1 MAINIP
7 IITEFSDAGLKSARG
22 AFDQFKTK
30 IGEADGAMGKFK
42 AGSAIAF
49 DTIKANAGAMALGAG
64 AAIGAFAAK
73 AVSDFS
79 KLALEVDKFRNT
91 TGLTLDQSSQ
101 WVSYTGDLGIQAES
115 MVKIFNRLGKAATDQ
130 LPAFKELGV
139 EIAFGPD
146 GAADLEATFLRVNNA
161 INSLD
166 DPVAQAKYR
175 ADLFGRGWMDAA
187 ELINM
192 SSDEIRTSLAGVK
205 DFEVIDE
212 AEIQKAKDL
221 RAAQDELGDAF
232 ARLSV
237 ELGEALIPALT
248 SLSKILIP
256 VLEALAKFNGTLDKG
271 MAEAIQKAR
280 DMGHSLS
287 EIARE
292 LGVNSEQSLR
302 YMADVLGISL
312 DKLYEQ
318 LDRDLIPET
327 YLLEKAWKEGS
338 QAMIDAQKAAEDLGD
353 ELLTVDD
360 ALAELKGNVNDRR
373 EWNNLIRAIE
383 DAKEAAIDAFFDAT
397 PRALRES
404 QDELDDARLKVA
416 EYVAELDT
424 IDEDK
429 KTEII
434 AALDQANLAEIEAI
448 FEELSRNRTSII
460 TVETRTVGGAPV
472 APGDTPSESR
482 RPGTTRRPIG
492 TPITSPARPLPS
504 ITIPA
509 LPPSMRSGVIVN
521 VAGSVISEND
531 LVETVRK
538 GLVNAQRNGAG
549 LVYSNK

>member
-192 SSDEIRTSLAGVK
+192 SSDEITTALAGVK

-212 AEIQKAKDL
+212 EEIQKAKDL
-221 RAAQDELGDAF
+221 RAAQDELGDAL

-237 ELGEALIPALT
+237 TLGEALIPAFTQATEAAKPFLD
-248 SLSKILIP
+248 ILMPI
-256 VLEALAKFNGTLDKG
+256 VEALGEGADANASYAEQASKNNVQMRTGIVLADKFFSWLGFGKDKSDELTESTVDLERAWKNGYRAMINAT
-271 MAEAIQKAR
+271 EAAQ
-280 DMGHSLS
+280 D
-287 EIARE
+287 
-292 LGVNSEQSLR
+292 LG
-302 YMADVLGISL
+302 
-312 DKLYEQ
+312 EQ
-318 LDRDLIPET
+318 L
-327 YLLEKAWKEGS
+327 S
-338 QAMIDAQKAAEDLGD
+338 S
-353 ELLTVDD
+353 VDD
-360 ALAELKGNVNDRR
+360 ALMELKGHVDERR
-373 EWNNLIRAIE
+373 EWDNLINAIE
-383 DAKEAAIDAFFDAT
+383 DAKEAATEAFFEAT
-397 PRALRES
+397 PEALRES
-404 QDELDDARLKVA
+404 QRETDNARLKVA
-416 EYVAELDT
+416 EYIAEMDG
-424 IDEDK
+424 IPDEK
-429 KTEII
+429 KTEMI
-434 AALDQANLAEIEAI
+434 ANLDRANLAEIEETLNQLA
-448 FEELSRNRTSII
+448 RRRV
-460 TVETRTVGGAPV
+460 VEILPKV
-472 APGDTPSESR
+472 
-482 RPGTTRRPIG
+482 RPGAGGINEVGSGGRPIG
-492 TPITSPARPLPS
+492 EAPVGFSL
-504 ITIPA
+504 
-509 LPPSMRSGVIVN
+509 RSGSEGGVTIN
-521 VAGSVISEND
+521 VAGSVISQND
-531 LVETVRK
+531 LVESVRK
-538 GLVNAQRNGAG
+538 GLVNSQRNGAG
-549 LVYSNK
+549 LVYSNR